1 MYLMLVELT
10 WVAVIPLRFS
20 VVSSSGCYPS
30 LASQGTL
37 IVSVY
42 NWSGVY
48 KVFTPLAIPVPML
61 RIMNLG
67 IIFLWLADD
76 EWLRKGHKLPCEFN
90 GFPKMVFV
98 TALQGF
104 FHFFAGF
111 LT

>member
-10 WVAVIPLRFS
+10 WVAVIPL
-20 VVSSSGCYPS
+20 VSSSGCYPS
-30 LASQGTL
+30 LASQSTL

-48 KVFTPLAIPVPML
+48 KVFTPLAIPVAML

-76 EWLRKGHKLPCEFN
+76 EWLRKGHKLPREFN